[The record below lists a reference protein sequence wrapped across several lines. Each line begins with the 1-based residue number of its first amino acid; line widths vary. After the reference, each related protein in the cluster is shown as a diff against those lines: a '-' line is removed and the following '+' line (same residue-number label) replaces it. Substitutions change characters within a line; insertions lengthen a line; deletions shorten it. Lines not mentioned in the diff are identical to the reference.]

1 MIFIESK
8 IDKFLDGIY
17 FDRKVLFR
25 QSSWYDDKEVE
36 LDITV
41 IRDLHN
47 NLNIKINVKADI
59 KSEPYRA
66 VFYFLSLVP
75 NVSYD
80 VCCDNWLFDV
90 SSKCALYSGLEK
102 LKSIF
107 GCFLVVKSKPLDELI
122 QSMILAD
129 ITNN

>member
-8 IDKFLDGIY
+8 IDKFLDGIN

-47 NLNIKINVKADI
+47 NLNIKINVKD
-59 KSEPYRA
+59 
-66 VFYFLSLVP
+66 
-75 NVSYD
+75 
-80 VCCDNWLFDV
+80 
-90 SSKCALYSGLEK
+90 
-102 LKSIF
+102 
-107 GCFLVVKSKPLDELI
+107 
-122 QSMILAD
+122 
-129 ITNN
+129 